1 MSKYG
6 VKKFDSDPF
15 VKQIDAI
22 LKPQDSITTV
32 FRANLREATHH
43 FLTKQQNIDESV
55 GEALSVLAPE
65 FVDSQDAK

>member
-43 FLTKQQNIDESV
+43 FLSK
-55 GEALSVLAPE
+55 
-65 FVDSQDAK
+65 